1 VAPGEADENGGGNTR
16 PLWLL
21 ASPLPLEERGG
32 QPYFGGVLALERD
45 RERIESGW
53 WDDDNVR
60 RDYFIAR
67 SPQGARLWIYREL
80 NSERR
85 WFLHGVFA

>member
-1 VAPGEADENGGGNTR
+1 
-16 PLWLL
+16 
-21 ASPLPLEERGG
+21 
-32 QPYFGGVLALERD
+32 LERD

-80 NSERR
+80 GSGRR